1 MSAFDALRNV
11 GSKVVRRLQ
20 AAPKPLVRAMR
31 RHSRA
36 QEHRAFR
43 READAIDREIAALAA
58 TTRPIVAGP
67 WLAEVG
73 YEVLYW
79 IPFLRWFHDAYGIP
93 ADRLVIVSRGG
104 MESVYRDFAATYV
117 DIFDVMTP
125 QQLAA
130 RNARRRSE
138 GEGGGQKQSATSD
151 LDEELLAA
159 IRSKPGLGDAVV
171 CHPSLMFRLFRN
183 VWHGNLPFDLLWR
196 RTRYVPSRGPSQS
209 GRSDQPS
216 LVELRRSAVAL
227 AEAERTGPA
236 AGFPED
242 FIAAKIYAGPA
253 LSPHQ
258 TTREAVRAVVA
269 QAATIA
275 PVVLLEAELG
285 IDEHRDF
292 DLDGI
297 PNVLSARA
305 LMSPRT
311 NLDVQLALIAG
322 SRFFLSACGGL
333 AWQAPFMGVPT
344 VAIYDSDHLLAPHLF
359 VTRHAAALTGAAE
372 FTPIDLRGLSRI
384 GLAGLSKTMADR
396 ATRTT

>member
-11 GSKVVRRLQ
+11 GFKVARRLQ
-20 AAPKPLVRAMR
+20 SAPKPLVRAMR

-43 READAIDREIAALAA
+43 REAEAIDREIAALAA
-58 TTRPIVAGP
+58 TTRPIVVGP

-79 IPFLRWFHDAYGIP
+79 IPFLRWFQDAFGIP
-93 ADRLVIVSRGG
+93 PDRLIVVSRGG
-104 MESVYRDFAATYV
+104 MESMYRDFAAGYV
-117 DIFDVMTP
+117 DIFDLTTP

-130 RNARRRSE
+130 RNAQRRSE
-138 GEGGGQKQSATSD
+138 GEGGGQKQSATSI
-151 LDEELLAA
+151 LDEELVAA
-159 IRSKPGLGDAVV
+159 VRSTRGLGEVAV

-196 RTRYVPSRGPSQS
+196 RTRHVATGRI
-209 GRSDQPS
+209 GRS
-216 LVELRRSAVAL
+216 
-227 AEAERTGPA
+227 ERAGPTP
-236 AGFPED
+236 GIPDD

-253 LSPHQ
+253 LSTHEK
-258 TTREAVRAVVA
+258 TRDAVRAVVA

-275 PVVLLEAELG
+275 PVVLLEADLG

-297 PNVLSARA
+297 PNVISARS

-311 NLDVQLALIAG
+311 NLDVQLALIARA
-322 SRFFLSACGGL
+322 RFFLSACGGL

-344 VAIYDSDHLLAPHLF
+344 VAIYDSDSLLAPHLF
-359 VTRHAAALTGAAE
+359 VTRHAGALTGAAE
-372 FTPIDLRGLSRI
+372 FTSVDLRGLSRV
-384 GLAGLSKTMADR
+384 GLAVSERSSGWHADEAESKGPV
-396 ATRTT
+396 

>member
-11 GSKVVRRLQ
+11 GFKVVRRLQ
-20 AAPKPLVRAMR
+20 AVPKPLVRAMR
-31 RHSRA
+31 RHSRE

-43 READAIDREIAALAA
+43 REAEAIDREIAALAA
-58 TTRPIVAGP
+58 STRPIVVGP

-79 IPFLRWFHDAYGIP
+79 IPFLRWFQDAFGVP
-93 ADRLVIVSRGG
+93 RDRLVVVSRGG
-104 MESVYRDFAATYV
+104 MESMYRDFAAGYV
-117 DIFDVMTP
+117 DIFDLMTP

-130 RNARRRSE
+130 RNAQRRSE
-138 GEGGGQKQSATSD
+138 GEGGGQKQSAASR
-151 LDEELLAA
+151 LDEELITAVQ
-159 IRSKPGLGDAVV
+159 SKLGLGDVSV

-196 RTRYVPSRGPSQS
+196 RTRHVATIG
-209 GRSDQPS
+209 GRFESTRPTTLPPGIPD
-216 LVELRRSAVAL
+216 
-227 AEAERTGPA
+227 
-236 AGFPED
+236 D

-253 LSPHQ
+253 LSTHE
-258 TTREAVRAVVA
+258 TTREAVRTVIA

-275 PVVLLEAELG
+275 PVVLLEADLG

-297 PNVLSARA
+297 PNVISARS
-305 LMSPRT
+305 LLSPRT
-311 NLDVQLALIAG
+311 NLDVQLALIARA
-322 SRFFLSACGGL
+322 RFFLSACGGL

-359 VTRHAAALTGAAE
+359 VTRHAGALTGAAE
-372 FTPIDLRGLSRI
+372 FTPIDLRGVSRL
-384 GLAGLSKTMADR
+384 GLAGPFALSERSESKGR
-396 ATRTT
+396 RT

>member
-1 MSAFDALRNV
+1 VSAFDALRNV
-11 GSKVVRRLQ
+11 GFKVARRLQ

-43 READAIDREIAALAA
+43 REAEAIDREVAALAA
-58 TTRPIVAGP
+58 TTRPIVIGP

-79 IPFLRWFHDAYGIP
+79 IPFLRWFQDAFGVP
-93 ADRLVIVSRGG
+93 PDRMIVVSRGG
-104 MESVYRDFAATYV
+104 MESLYRDFAAGYV
-117 DIFDVMTP
+117 DIFDLTTP

-130 RNARRRSE
+130 RNAQRRSE
-138 GEGGGQKQSATSD
+138 GEGGGQKQSAASR
-151 LDEELLAA
+151 LDEELIAA
-159 IRSKPGLGDAVV
+159 VRSRLGLGEVAV

-196 RTRYVPSRGPSQS
+196 RTRHVATSGRSKISGPSQRTS
-209 GRSDQPS
+209 PT
-216 LVELRRSAVAL
+216 VSAL
-227 AEAERTGPA
+227 PPGIPD
-236 AGFPED
+236 D

-253 LSPHQ
+253 LSTHEK
-258 TTREAVRAVVA
+258 TREAVRAVVV

-275 PVVLLEAELG
+275 PVVLLEADLG

-297 PNVLSARA
+297 PNVISARS

-311 NLDVQLALIAG
+311 NLDVQLALIARA
-322 SRFFLSACGGL
+322 RFFLSACGGL

-344 VAIYDSDHLLAPHLF
+344 VAIYDSDSLLAPHLF
-359 VTRHAAALTGAAE
+359 VTRHAGALTGAAE
-372 FTPIDLRGLSRI
+372 FTAIDLRGLSRLSLVAP
-384 GLAGLSKTMADR
+384 LALSERRESKG
-396 ATRTT
+396 RT

>member
-1 MSAFDALRNV
+1 VSAFDALRNV
-11 GSKVVRRLQ
+11 GFKVARRLQ

-43 READAIDREIAALAA
+43 REAEAIDREIAALAA
-58 TTRPIVAGP
+58 TTRPIVVGP

-79 IPFLRWFHDAYGIP
+79 IPFLRWFQDAFGVP
-93 ADRLVIVSRGG
+93 PDRLIVVSRGG
-104 MESVYRDFAATYV
+104 MESMYRDFAAGYV
-117 DIFDVMTP
+117 DIFDLTTP

-130 RNARRRSE
+130 GNAQRRSE
-138 GEGGGQKQSATSD
+138 GEGGGQKQSAASG
-151 LDEELLAA
+151 LDEELIAA
-159 IRSKPGLGDAVV
+159 VRSKLGLSEVAV

-196 RTRYVPSRGPSQS
+196 RTRHVAMTGPSKRT
-209 GRSDQPS
+209 GPT
-216 LVELRRSAVAL
+216 AH
-227 AEAERTGPA
+227 ERTGPTA
-236 AGFPED
+236 RALPPGIPDD

-253 LSPHQ
+253 LSTHEK
-258 TTREAVRAVVA
+258 TREAVRAVVA

-275 PVVLLEAELG
+275 PVVLLEADLG

-297 PNVLSARA
+297 PNVISARS

-311 NLDVQLALIAG
+311 NLDVQLALIARA
-322 SRFFLSACGGL
+322 RFFLSACGGL

-344 VAIYDSDHLLAPHLF
+344 VAIYDSDSLLAPHLF
-359 VTRHAAALTGAAE
+359 VTRHAGALTGAAE
-372 FTPIDLRGLSRI
+372 FTPLDLRGLSRI
-384 GLAGLSKTMADR
+384 GLAGPLVLSERGESKGVG
-396 ATRTT
+396 RTT

>member
-11 GSKVVRRLQ
+11 GFKVARRLQ
-20 AAPKPLVRAMR
+20 SAPKPLVRAMR

-43 READAIDREIAALAA
+43 REAEAIDREIAALAA
-58 TTRPIVAGP
+58 TTRPIVVGP

-79 IPFLRWFHDAYGIP
+79 IPFLRWFQDAFGIP
-93 ADRLVIVSRGG
+93 PDRLIVVSRGG
-104 MESVYRDFAATYV
+104 MEAMYRDFAAGYV
-117 DIFDVMTP
+117 DIFDLTTP

-130 RNARRRSE
+130 RNAQRRSE
-138 GEGGGQKQSATSD
+138 GEGGGQKQSATSI
-151 LDEELLAA
+151 LDEELVAA
-159 IRSKPGLGDAVV
+159 VRSTRGLGEVAV

-196 RTRYVPSRGPSQS
+196 RTRYVATGRI
-209 GRSDQPS
+209 GRS
-216 LVELRRSAVAL
+216 
-227 AEAERTGPA
+227 ERTGPTP
-236 AGFPED
+236 GIPDD

-253 LSPHQ
+253 LSTHEK
-258 TTREAVRAVVA
+258 TRDAVRAVVA

-275 PVVLLEAELG
+275 PVVLLEADLG

-297 PNVLSARA
+297 PNVISARS

-311 NLDVQLALIAG
+311 NLDVQLALIARA
-322 SRFFLSACGGL
+322 RFFLSACGGL

-344 VAIYDSDHLLAPHLF
+344 VAIYDSDSLLAPHLF
-359 VTRHAAALTGAAE
+359 VTRHAGALTGAAE
-372 FTPIDLRGLSRI
+372 FTSVDLRGLSRV
-384 GLAGLSKTMADR
+384 GLAVGERSSGRRPDEHVSKGITK
-396 ATRTT
+396 

>member
-1 MSAFDALRNV
+1 VSAFDALRNV
-11 GSKVVRRLQ
+11 GFKVARRLQ
-20 AAPKPLVRAMR
+20 SAPKPLVRAMR

-43 READAIDREIAALAA
+43 REAEAIDREIAALAA
-58 TTRPIVAGP
+58 TTRPIVVGP

-79 IPFLRWFHDAYGIP
+79 IPFLRWFQDAFGIP
-93 ADRLVIVSRGG
+93 PDRLIVVSRGG
-104 MESVYRDFAATYV
+104 MEAMYRDFAAGYV
-117 DIFDVMTP
+117 DIFDLTTP

-130 RNARRRSE
+130 RNAQRRSE
-138 GEGGGQKQSATSD
+138 GEGGGQKQSATSI
-151 LDEELLAA
+151 LDEELVAA
-159 IRSKPGLGDAVV
+159 VRSTRGLGEVAV

-196 RTRYVPSRGPSQS
+196 RTRYVATGRI
-209 GRSDQPS
+209 GRS
-216 LVELRRSAVAL
+216 
-227 AEAERTGPA
+227 ERTGPTP
-236 AGFPED
+236 GIPDD

-253 LSPHQ
+253 LSTHEK
-258 TTREAVRAVVA
+258 TRDAVRAVVA

-275 PVVLLEAELG
+275 PVVLLEADLG

-297 PNVLSARA
+297 PNVISARS

-311 NLDVQLALIAG
+311 NLDVQLALIARA
-322 SRFFLSACGGL
+322 RFFLSACGGL

-344 VAIYDSDHLLAPHLF
+344 VAIYDSDSLLAPHLF
-359 VTRHAAALTGAAE
+359 VTRHAGALTGAAE
-372 FTPIDLRGLSRI
+372 FTSVDLRGLSRV
-384 GLAGLSKTMADR
+384 GLAVSERSSGWRADEAESKGPV
-396 ATRTT
+396 

>member
-20 AAPKPLVRAMR
+20 AAPAPLVRAMR

-43 READAIDREIAALAA
+43 REAEAIDREIAAVAA
-58 TTRPIVAGP
+58 TTRPIIAGP

-79 IPFLRWFHDAYGIP
+79 IPFLRWFQDAFGVP
-93 ADRLVIVSRGG
+93 ADRLVVISRGG
-104 MESVYRDFAATYV
+104 METMYRDFAAGYA

-125 QQLAA
+125 QQLAS
-130 RNARRRSE
+130 RNARRRWQ
-138 GEGGGQKQSATSD
+138 GEAGGQKQSAASD
-151 LDEELLAA
+151 LDEELIAA
-159 IRSKPGLGDAVV
+159 VRSTLGLGEVAV

-196 RTRYVPSRGPSQS
+196 RTRHVATSGPSRS
-209 GRSDQPS
+209 GRSQ
-216 LVELRRSAVAL
+216 
-227 AEAERTGPA
+227 RTGLPP
-236 AGFPED
+236 GIPED
-242 FIAAKIYAGPA
+242 YIAAKIYAGPA
-253 LSPHQ
+253 LSTHEA
-258 TTREAVRAVVA
+258 TREAVRAVVA

-275 PVVLLEAELG
+275 PIVLLESDLG

-292 DLDGI
+292 DLAGI

-311 NLDVQLALIAG
+311 NLDVQLALIAR

-359 VTRHAAALTGAAE
+359 VTRHAGVVTGAAE
-372 FTPIDLRGLSRI
+372 FTPVDLRGVVRIGFAAPALSRP
-384 GLAGLSKTMADR
+384 GESTG
-396 ATRTT
+396 TT

>member
-1 MSAFDALRNV
+1 VSAFDALRNV
-11 GSKVVRRLQ
+11 GFKVARRLQ
-20 AAPKPLVRAMR
+20 SAPKPMVRAMR

-43 READAIDREIAALAA
+43 REAEAIDREIAALAA
-58 TTRPIVAGP
+58 TTRPIVVGP

-79 IPFLRWFHDAYGIP
+79 IPFLRWFQDAFGIP
-93 ADRLVIVSRGG
+93 PDRLIVVSRGG
-104 MESVYRDFAATYV
+104 MEAMYRDFAAGYV
-117 DIFDVMTP
+117 DIFDLTTP

-130 RNARRRSE
+130 RNAQRRSE
-138 GEGGGQKQSATSD
+138 GEGGGQKQSATSI
-151 LDEELLAA
+151 LDEELVAA
-159 IRSKPGLGDAVV
+159 VRSTRGLGEVAV

-196 RTRYVPSRGPSQS
+196 RTRYVATGRI
-209 GRSDQPS
+209 GRS
-216 LVELRRSAVAL
+216 
-227 AEAERTGPA
+227 ERTGPTP
-236 AGFPED
+236 GIPDD

-253 LSPHQ
+253 LSTHEK
-258 TTREAVRAVVA
+258 TRDAVRAVVA

-275 PVVLLEAELG
+275 PVVLLEADLG

-297 PNVLSARA
+297 PNVISARS

-311 NLDVQLALIAG
+311 NLDVQLALIARA
-322 SRFFLSACGGL
+322 RFFLSACGGL

-344 VAIYDSDHLLAPHLF
+344 VAIYDSDSLLAPHLF
-359 VTRHAAALTGAAE
+359 VTRHAGALTGAAE
-372 FTPIDLRGLSRI
+372 FTSVDLRGLSRV
-384 GLAGLSKTMADR
+384 GLAVSERSSGWRADEAESKGPV
-396 ATRTT
+396 

>member
-1 MSAFDALRNV
+1 VSAFDALRNV
-11 GSKVVRRLQ
+11 GFKVARRLR

-43 READAIDREIAALAA
+43 RDAKAIDREIAALAA
-58 TTRPIVAGP
+58 TTRPIVVGP

-79 IPFLRWFHDAYGIP
+79 IPFLRWFHDAFGVP
-93 ADRLVIVSRGG
+93 PDRLIAVSRGG
-104 MESVYRDFAATYV
+104 MESMYRDFAAGYV
-117 DIFDVMTP
+117 DIFDLTTP

-130 RNARRRSE
+130 RNAQRRSE
-138 GEGGGQKQSATSD
+138 GEGGGQKQSAASG
-151 LDEELLAA
+151 LDEELIAA
-159 IRSKPGLGDAVV
+159 VRSKLGLGEVAV

-196 RTRYVPSRGPSQS
+196 RTRHVAMSGPSN
-209 GRSDQPS
+209 RPS

-227 AEAERTGPA
+227 PGIPD
-236 AGFPED
+236 D

-253 LSPHQ
+253 LSTHE

-275 PVVLLEAELG
+275 PVVLLEADLG

-292 DLDGI
+292 DLGGI
-297 PNVLSARA
+297 PNVISARA
-305 LMSPRT
+305 LLSPRT
-311 NLDVQLALIAG
+311 NLDVQLALIARA
-322 SRFFLSACGGL
+322 RFFLSACGGL

-344 VAIYDSDHLLAPHLF
+344 VAIYDSDSLLAPHLF
-359 VTRHAAALTGAAE
+359 VTRHAGALTGAAE
-372 FTPIDLRGLSRI
+372 FTPLDLRGLSRI
-384 GLAGLSKTMADR
+384 GLAGPLVLSER
-396 ATRTT
+396 SESRGVSRTT

>member
-11 GSKVVRRLQ
+11 GVKVVRRLQ

-31 RHSRA
+31 RHSRE
-36 QEHRAFR
+36 QEHRVFR
-43 READAIDREIAALAA
+43 REAEAIDREIAALAGS
-58 TTRPIVAGP
+58 TRPIVVGP

-79 IPFLRWFHDAYGIP
+79 IPFLRWFQDAFGVP
-93 ADRLVIVSRGG
+93 KDRLVVVSRGG
-104 MESVYRDFAATYV
+104 MESLYRDVASGYV
-117 DIFDVMTP
+117 DIFDLMTP
-125 QQLAA
+125 HQLAA
-130 RNARRRSE
+130 RNAQRRSE
-138 GEGGGQKQSATSD
+138 GEGGGQKQSAASR
-151 LDEELLAA
+151 LDEELIAA
-159 IRSKPGLGDAVV
+159 VRSTRGLGDVAV

-196 RTRYVPSRGPSQS
+196 RTRHVAMSGPSR
-209 GRSDQPS
+209 
-216 LVELRRSAVAL
+216 
-227 AEAERTGPA
+227 RTGPTA
-236 AGFPED
+236 PGIPDD

-253 LSPHQ
+253 LSTHE
-258 TTREAVRAVVA
+258 TTREAVRAVIA

-275 PVVLLEAELG
+275 PVVLLEADLG

-297 PNVLSARA
+297 PNVISARS

-311 NLDVQLALIAG
+311 NLDVQLALIARA
-322 SRFFLSACGGL
+322 RFFLSACGGL

-359 VTRHAAALTGAAE
+359 VTRHAGALTGAAA
-372 FTPIDLRGLSRI
+372 FTPIDLRGVSRI
-384 GLAGLSKTMADR
+384 GLAGPLAVSGEASR
-396 ATRTT
+396 RSLP

>member
-1 MSAFDALRNV
+1 VSAFDALRNV
-11 GSKVVRRLQ
+11 GFKVARRLQ
-20 AAPKPLVRAMR
+20 SAPKPLVRAMR

-43 READAIDREIAALAA
+43 REAEAIDREIAALAA
-58 TTRPIVAGP
+58 TTRPIVVGP

-79 IPFLRWFHDAYGIP
+79 IPFLRWFQDAFGIP
-93 ADRLVIVSRGG
+93 PDRLIVVSRGG
-104 MESVYRDFAATYV
+104 MEAMYRDFAAGYV
-117 DIFDVMTP
+117 DIFDLTTP

-130 RNARRRSE
+130 RNAQRRSE
-138 GEGGGQKQSATSD
+138 GEGGGQKQSATSI
-151 LDEELLAA
+151 LDEELVAA
-159 IRSKPGLGDAVV
+159 VRSTRGLGEVAV

-196 RTRYVPSRGPSQS
+196 RTRYVATGRI
-209 GRSDQPS
+209 GRS
-216 LVELRRSAVAL
+216 
-227 AEAERTGPA
+227 ERTGPTP
-236 AGFPED
+236 GIPDD

-253 LSPHQ
+253 LSTHEK
-258 TTREAVRAVVA
+258 TRDAVRAVVA

-275 PVVLLEAELG
+275 PVVLLEADLG

-297 PNVLSARA
+297 PNVISARS

-311 NLDVQLALIAG
+311 NLDVQLALIARA
-322 SRFFLSACGGL
+322 RFFLSACGGL

-344 VAIYDSDHLLAPHLF
+344 GAIYDSDSLLAPHLF
-359 VTRHAAALTGAAE
+359 VTRHAGALTGAAE
-372 FTPIDLRGLSRI
+372 FTSVDLRGLSRV
-384 GLAGLSKTMADR
+384 GLAVSERSSGWRADEAESKGPV
-396 ATRTT
+396 

>member
-1 MSAFDALRNV
+1 
-11 GSKVVRRLQ
+11 
-20 AAPKPLVRAMR
+20 MR

-43 READAIDREIAALAA
+43 REAEAIDREIAALAA
-58 TTRPIVAGP
+58 TTRPIVVGP

-79 IPFLRWFHDAYGIP
+79 IPFLRWFQDAFGIP
-93 ADRLVIVSRGG
+93 PDRLIVVSRGG
-104 MESVYRDFAATYV
+104 MEAMYRDFAAGYV
-117 DIFDVMTP
+117 DIFDLTTP

-130 RNARRRSE
+130 RNAQRRSE
-138 GEGGGQKQSATSD
+138 GEGGGQKQSATSI
-151 LDEELLAA
+151 LDEELVAA
-159 IRSKPGLGDAVV
+159 VRSTRGLGEVAV

-196 RTRYVPSRGPSQS
+196 RTRYVATGRI
-209 GRSDQPS
+209 GRS
-216 LVELRRSAVAL
+216 
-227 AEAERTGPA
+227 ERTGPTP
-236 AGFPED
+236 GIPDD

-253 LSPHQ
+253 LSTHEK
-258 TTREAVRAVVA
+258 TRDAVRAVVA

-275 PVVLLEAELG
+275 PVVLLEADLG

-297 PNVLSARA
+297 PNVISARS

-311 NLDVQLALIAG
+311 NLDVQLALIARA
-322 SRFFLSACGGL
+322 RFFLSACGGL

-344 VAIYDSDHLLAPHLF
+344 VAIYDSDSLLAPHLF
-359 VTRHAAALTGAAE
+359 VTRHAGALTGAAE
-372 FTPIDLRGLSRI
+372 FTSVDLRGLSRV
-384 GLAGLSKTMADR
+384 GLAVGERSSGRRPDEHVSKGITK
-396 ATRTT
+396 

>member
-11 GSKVVRRLQ
+11 GFKVARRLQ
-20 AAPKPLVRAMR
+20 SAPKPLVRAMR

-43 READAIDREIAALAA
+43 REAEAIDREIAALAA
-58 TTRPIVAGP
+58 TTRPIVVGP

-79 IPFLRWFHDAYGIP
+79 IPFLRWFQDAFGIP
-93 ADRLVIVSRGG
+93 PDRLIVVSRGG
-104 MESVYRDFAATYV
+104 MEAMYRDFAAGYV
-117 DIFDVMTP
+117 DIFDLTTP

-130 RNARRRSE
+130 RNAQRRSE
-138 GEGGGQKQSATSD
+138 GEGGGQKQSATSI
-151 LDEELLAA
+151 LDEELVAA
-159 IRSKPGLGDAVV
+159 VRSTRGLGEVAV

-196 RTRYVPSRGPSQS
+196 RTRYVATGRI
-209 GRSDQPS
+209 GRS
-216 LVELRRSAVAL
+216 
-227 AEAERTGPA
+227 ERTGPTP
-236 AGFPED
+236 GIPDD

-253 LSPHQ
+253 LSTHEK
-258 TTREAVRAVVA
+258 TRDAVRAVVG

-275 PVVLLEAELG
+275 PVVLLEADLG

-297 PNVLSARA
+297 PNVISARS

-311 NLDVQLALIAG
+311 NLDVQLALIARA
-322 SRFFLSACGGL
+322 RFFLSACGGL

-344 VAIYDSDHLLAPHLF
+344 VAIYDSDSLLAPHLF
-359 VTRHAAALTGAAE
+359 VTRHAGALTGAAE
-372 FTPIDLRGLSRI
+372 FTSVDLRGLSRV
-384 GLAGLSKTMADR
+384 GLAVSERSSGWRADEAESKGPV
-396 ATRTT
+396 